1 MTPLF
6 SGDVFCACGN
16 STCVA
21 DSTITDAV
29 TMKIMSRTRKISVSG
44 VMLISQ
50 NIPPP
55 PEGALMAISLLS
67 LNSRVDQACRTDMDR
82 GVDSLH
88 LLREIVVEND
98 RDNRDRQAQRGRD
111 ERLRDTRRDHGKPAG
126 THHRHRLKRRENTD
140 DGSEESDKRRRCPRG
155 R

>member
-29 TMKIMSRTRKISVSG
+29 TMKIISSTRKISVSG

-50 NIPPP
+50 NIPPGP
-55 PEGALMAISLLS
+55 PDLLMATDASPGDRRIDQARRADM
-67 LNSRVDQACRTDMDR
+67 NRRVDP
-82 GVDSLH
+82 LN
-88 LLREIVVEND
+88 LLRKVVVEND
-98 RDNRDRQAQRGRD
+98 RDNRDDQAQRR
-111 ERLRDTRRDHGKPAG
+111 
-126 THHRHRLKRRENTD
+126 
-140 DGSEESDKRRRCPRG
+140 
-155 R
+155 

>member
-16 STCVA
+16 STWVA

-29 TMKIMSRTRKISVSG
+29 TMKMMSRTGKISVNA

-55 PEGALMAISLLS
+55 PEGALIAIRVLS
-67 LNSRVDQACRTDMDR
+67 LNRSVDQPRRADMDS
-82 GVDSLH
+82 GVDPLH
-88 LLREIVVEND
+88 FLREIVVEND
-98 RDNRDRQAQRGRD
+98 RDNRDPEPQRGRD
-111 ERLRDTRRDHGKPAG
+111 ERFRDPRGDYRKAAG
-126 THHRHRLKRRENTD
+126 PHHRHRLECRQDTHHRPEQP
-140 DGSEESDKRRRCPRG
+140 DKRRRG
-155 R
+155 

>member
-29 TMKIMSRTRKISVSG
+29 TMKMMSRTRKISVNG

-55 PEGALMAISLLS
+55 PEGALIAIRVLALDSS
-67 LNSRVDQACRTDMDR
+67 VDQPRSADMNR
-82 GVDSLH
+82 GVNSFH
-88 LLREIVVEND
+88 FLREIVVEND
-98 RDNRDRQAQRGRD
+98 RDNRHAQAQRGRD
-111 ERLRDTRRDHGKPAG
+111 ERLRD
-126 THHRHRLKRRENTD
+126 
-140 DGSEESDKRRRCPRG
+140 S
-155 R
+155 